1 MFARFHSAQHVAIS
15 LVGALVFAAMF
26 VGAAV
31 PVMPIA

>member
-1 MFARFHSAQHVAIS
+1 MSTRFATLQSTVAS
-15 LVGALVFAAMF
+15 LAAALVFAAIF